1 MFKPIVQLVER
12 AAHNGF
18 GVGSNPARLILYLR
32 LLLKMDFKFK
42 TYQKVKLKKF
52 FKNNGLFLLFHSAK
66 LNLTKW
72 MFIEQNL
79 KKLKLN
85 YYKPLNKTTA
95 KTLKNSIY
103 KNFSSNIAG
112 FVLFIN
118 PSSKSTELNLPFILK
133 SLKPSFTLVSIKL
146 NNKIYTTTQL
156 KGLNDLFYKKSAF
169 NLYKVL
175 DKQLKTSYVL
185 TNKKTVSK

>member
-1 MFKPIVQLVER
+1 
-12 AAHNGF
+12 
-18 GVGSNPARLILYLR
+18 
-32 LLLKMDFKFK
+32 MDFKFK

-52 FKNNGLFLLFHSAK
+52 FKNNDLFLLFHSAK

-79 KKLKLN
+79 KKLRLN

-95 KTLKNSIY
+95 KTLKDSIY

-118 PSSKSTELNLPFILK
+118 PSSKNTELNLPLILK

-146 NNKIYTTTQL
+146 NNKIYSTTQL